1 MRLIILITFLA
12 LLSGTGTFGQ
22 SGWTYHSLNYAGIG
36 EGKEGTSFQLSTL
49 HGIKQKHFFLGLGTG
64 LDYYKIR
71 SIPLMVNFTGFL
83 SNKPRSFYLSAEGGT
98 HFAWGKTP
106 DIYYYY
112 DLQSEKFKPRFG
124 GSFSFG
130 YKIGL
135 RNNKDA
141 LLLNAGLGYKHIR
154 SEVKYGT
161 ICNFGNCTIREQYD
175 YKLMLLLVRVGWM
188 F

>member
-1 MRLIILITFLA
+1 MRLIILITFLS
-12 LLSGTGTFGQ
+12 LYSGTVTFGQ

-49 HGIKQKHFFLGLGTG
+49 HGIKQKNWFLGLGTG
-64 LDYYKIR
+64 IDYYKTR
-71 SIPLMVNFTGFL
+71 SIPLMVNLSTFL
-83 SNKPRSFYLSAEGGT
+83 SDKPRSVYLSAEGGT

-106 DIYYYY
+106 DAIYYYEV
-112 DLQSEKFKPRFG
+112 QSEKFKPRFG

-130 YKIGL
+130 YKISL

-154 SEVKYGT
+154 SEVNYST
-161 ICNFGNCTIREQYD
+161 ICGFGNCTIREQYD